1 MWKKKKNK
9 RVDIELRAPKKR
21 KSFFEKKEE
30 KAPSH
35 VFSRII
41 FRFILLIFVGS
52 VGYVLFFSSFLEI
65 RKVRLVGI
73 SELNYKDVYGKI
85 DELLAKKDFNF
96 VSRKNFIL
104 FPSEKI
110 KSELENTFKKISEVK
125 IEKIFPDSV
134 VVEIVERKALLMW
147 CSAGPCYIID
157 ENGYAYTGADFESDE
172 IKQNNLLS
180 VVDNSG
186 KPVIVGEKVLDGDYI
201 KFVISLKDEL
211 GSEAGMKIN
220 NEYGTQSKIA
230 QEVRVKTEEGWEIF
244 FSSSLPMEDSIQTL
258 KTFLEKE
265 MVDKD
270 RSKLEY
276 VDLRAENKVYYKM
289 RANADETQT
298 DAEST
303 QTNASGTQTSTEAKK
318 EDKKKKN

>member
-1 MWKKKKNK
+1 MFGKKKNK

-41 FRFILLIFVGS
+41 FRFVLLIFVGS

-73 SELNYKDVYGKI
+73 SELNYGDVYGKI

-110 KSELENTFKKISEVK
+110 KSELKNTFKKISEVR

-147 CSAGPCYIID
+147 CSAGPCYVVD
-157 ENGYAYTGADFESDE
+157 ENGYAYVWADFESE
-172 IKQNNLLS
+172 EVKQNNLLS
-180 VVDNSG
+180 VIDNSG
-186 KPVIVGEKVLDGDYI
+186 KPVAVGEKVLDGDYI
-201 KFVISLKDEL
+201 KFVISLKDKLENET
-211 GSEAGMKIN
+211 GIKIN

-230 QEVRVKTEEGWEIF
+230 QEVRVKTEEGWGIF
-244 FSSSLPMEDSIQTL
+244 FSSNLSMEDSIQTL
-258 KTFLEKE
+258 ETFLEKE
-265 MVDKD
+265 MADKD
-270 RSKLEY
+270 KSKLEY
-276 VDLRAENKVYYKM
+276 VDLRAENKVYYKFKDEEQ
-289 RANADETQT
+289 ADSNA
-298 DAEST
+298 
-303 QTNASGTQTSTEAKK
+303 QTNAENTQTGTEAKK

>member
-1 MWKKKKNK
+1 MWNRNKKIK
-9 RVDIELRAPKKR
+9 RQNLEERAPKKR

-35 VFSRII
+35 VISRII
-41 FRFILLIFVGS
+41 FRFVLLIFVGS
-52 VGYVLFFSSFLEI
+52 VGYVLLFSSFLEI
-65 RKVRLVGI
+65 RKVKLVGI
-73 SELNYKDVYGKI
+73 SELNYGDVYGKI

-104 FPSEKI
+104 FPSGKI
-110 KSELENTFKKISEVK
+110 KSELENTFRKISEVK

-147 CSAGPCYIID
+147 CSAGPCYIVD

-180 VVDNSG
+180 VIDNSG
-186 KPVIVGEKVLDGDYI
+186 KSVAIGEKVLDDDYI
-201 KFVISLKDEL
+201 EFVISLKDKLENDT
-211 GSEAGMKIN
+211 GINVN

-230 QEVRVKTEEGWEIF
+230 EEVRVKTEEGWEIF
-244 FSSSLPMEDSIQTL
+244 FSTTLPMEGSIQTL

-265 MVDKD
+265 MADKD
-270 RSKLEY
+270 KSKLEY
-276 VDLRAENKVYYKM
+276 VDLRAENKVYYKFK
-289 RANADETQT
+289 DEEQT
-298 DAEST
+298 DVNA
-303 QTNASGTQTSTEAKK
+303 QTNAENTQTSVETKK